1 MDDGCRRR
9 RTRGAGNFLIARERG
24 AVEGAGRTQN
34 EESTCDP
41 SGLLRCDL
49 HAHELCHNAACIE
62 RTTM

>member
-9 RTRGAGNFLIARERG
+9 RTRGGELLIARERG

-41 SGLLRCDL
+41 SGLL
-49 HAHELCHNAACIE
+49 E
-62 RTTM
+62 M